1 MNKFSTIKDHKC
13 SACSIAIM
21 IMIGNV
27 GLELHVLSFDLLLVE
42 LPIEIKDKAIAFMK
56 WFVYDG

>member
-1 MNKFSTIKDHKC
+1 
-13 SACSIAIM
+13 
-21 IMIGNV
+21 MIGNV